1 MPIDDMD
8 LRGTE
13 KNGSK
18 SSEYCAYCYAKGE
31 FLAPN
36 ATLEDMK
43 LLVKTEMEKRHIPN
57 EVIQASMSMLPY
69 LKRWKHYARTKS

>member
-13 KNGSK
+13 KNGAK

-31 FLAPN
+31 FVNPK
-36 ATLEDMK
+36 ATLEEMK
-43 LLVKTEMEKRHIPN
+43 VLVKSEMEKRHVPN
-57 EVIQASMSMLPY
+57 EVIQATMSRIPY
-69 LKRWKHYARTKS
+69 LKRWKHYARLQS